1 MISFTFTFDQIQF
14 FLLIFVRIASFIF
27 IAPFFGMSNTPARLK
42 VGLSFFITVILANV
56 VEVPEINYTD
66 IVGYAIIVVKESITG
81 LLMGFA
87 ANICTSIMSFA
98 GNLADMQIG
107 FSMATEYDPMTRS
120 QVSVTG
126 QFYNYLILL
135 LLLITNL
142 QSYLIRALVES
153 YELIPVNGQLF
164 SWDNMLSSFVSY
176 CTNMIILAFRIILP
190 MFACVM
196 ILNCILG
203 IMAKVAPQMNMFAV
217 GMQLKVFVGLLAL
230 FLTIELLPYFAELIN
245 TEMRRMVVSVVKS
258 MY

>member
-1 MISFTFTFDQIQF
+1 M
-14 FLLIFVRIASFIF
+14 IFVRIASFIF

-56 VEVPEINYTD
+56 IDVPEIEYTD
-66 IVGYAIIVVKESITG
+66 VIGYAIIVVKESITG

-142 QSYLIRALVES
+142 QSYLIRALAES
-153 YELIPVNGQLF
+153 YELIPVNAQLF
-164 SWDNMLSSFVSY
+164 SWDNMLSSFISY
-176 CTNMIILAFRIILP
+176 CSNMIILSFRIILP

-217 GMQLKVFVGLLAL
+217 GMQLKVLVGLFAL
-230 FLTIELLPYFAELIN
+230 FLTVELLPYFAELVN
-245 TEMRRMVVSVVKS
+245 TEMRKMVVSVVKS